1 MKPPELGNHKY
12 RRLTPRE
19 LNHLRDFVVKHL
31 AENESITNRQ
41 LRKLTK
47 ITSDQA
53 IIFFNN
59 EVEGKILVRVRKYGG
74 TRYRLT

>member
-1 MKPPELGNHKY
+1 MKRPEFGNPPS
-12 RRLTPRE
+12 RSFTPRE

-53 IIFFNN
+53 TIFFNN
-59 EVEGKILVRVRKYGG
+59 EVEGKILVRVGKYAG